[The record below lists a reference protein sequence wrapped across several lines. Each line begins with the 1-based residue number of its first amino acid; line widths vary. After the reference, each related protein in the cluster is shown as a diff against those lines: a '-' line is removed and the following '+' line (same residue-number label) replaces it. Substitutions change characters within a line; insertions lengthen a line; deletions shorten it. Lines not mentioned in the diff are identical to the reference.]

1 MTRSRAVPRRI
12 RFVIPPTHHGS
23 RLAART
29 IAERREDAYRMGHSA
44 IPPIRI
50 ERHERGRVD
59 SRTARP
65 GRHDSLRVSLPF
77 AVAVSV
83 GLLACSLGGR
93 HCRGLCGPGGLR
105 EVAWSCGRALS
116 DWPRG
121 TVIPLDHRHP
131 TLLIFLHP
139 LCPCSSASVDELE
152 ELVRRTG
159 DRVGLHAV
167 VLRTASLQTEGS
179 GDVERSL
186 ADVPA
191 IKIWQDMDGAEAR
204 RFGVL
209 TSGHVLLYEPGG
221 RLIFSGGITRSRGH
235 RGDNFGRSAL
245 LAAIHGE
252 RIDRGS
258 IPVFGCPLFDFQG
271 ARTVEAPR

>member
-1 MTRSRAVPRRI
+1 MSADESNLARLDQDVTIRSGFRSRSPSLVPW
-12 RFVIPPTHHGS
+12 
-23 RLAART
+23 AC
-29 IAERREDAYRMGHSA
+29 
-44 IPPIRI
+44 
-50 ERHERGRVD
+50 
-59 SRTARP
+59 
-65 GRHDSLRVSLPF
+65 
-77 AVAVSV
+77 
-83 GLLACSLGGR
+83 LLAVWGVAIAAGSVVLEAYAR
-93 HCRGLCGPGGLR
+93 SPG
-105 EVAWSCGRALS
+105 AAGRALS

-152 ELVRRTG
+152 ELVGRSG

-167 VLRTASLQTEGS
+167 LLRTASFPTDGS
-179 GDVERSL
+179 GKVERSL
-186 ADVPA
+186 VNVPGM
-191 IKIWQDMDGAEAR
+191 KIWQDMDGAETR

-235 RGDNFGRSAL
+235 RGDNFGRSPL
-245 LAAIHGE
+245 LAAIDGE

-258 IPVFGCPLFDFQG
+258 IPVFGCPLFDFQR
-271 ARTVEAPR
+271 ARTVEAHR